1 MEVLFKLYGELLP
14 VIAFIPI
21 GYFLKKKTEINSS
34 WISTPLI
41 KILLPL
47 LVFFNMLD
55 ADSEKI
61 LILPVL
67 TFLLALGMVPAANF
81 AHKRFA
87 SESNPLLLRSSFSFF
102 NIAFFGIP
110 TVTALFGEDQVSTLI
125 CIYLGSALY
134 GDTMGFFQVARTKLS
149 LKEAAIE
156 VAKIPFLYVFVAGV
170 ICKAMGLES
179 PDFVEKPLG
188 IVSFAVSAAGMFIV
202 GFQLGDVN
210 FKKLDLNYYGKIL
223 GFRTVAAVV
232 ILGALVLAEYLIFH
246 KLEEQDY
253 LMLSLVP
260 LFPVAANVTVFA
272 SFLGSEEEQSS
283 LLVFLSLLVS
293 LVLVGVAAL
302 VIM

>member
-1 MEVLFKLYGELLP
+1 VKVLFELYGELLP

-21 GYFLKKKTEINSS
+21 GYFLKKKTEIKSG

-61 LILPVL
+61 QILPVI

-87 SESNPLLLRSSFSFF
+87 SDSNPLLLKSSFSFF

-110 TVTALFGEDQVSTLI
+110 TVTALFGQDQVSTLI

-134 GDTMGFFQVARTKLS
+134 GDTIGFFQVARTKLS
-149 LKEAAIE
+149 FKEAAVE
-156 VAKIPFLYVFVAGV
+156 VAKIPFLYVLIAGV
-170 ICKAMGLES
+170 ICKSIGLES
-179 PDFVEKPLG
+179 PDFVKGPLG

-210 FKKLDLNYYGKIL
+210 FKDLKMPYYSKIL
-223 GFRTVAAVV
+223 GFRTVAAIL
-232 ILGALVLAEYLIFH
+232 ILGVLVLAEYLLFQ
-246 KLEEQDY
+246 KLEKQDY
-253 LMLSLVP
+253 LILSLVP

-272 SFLGSEEEQSS
+272 SFLKSEEEQSS
-283 LLVFLSLLVS
+283 LLVFLSLLIS
-293 LVLVGVAAL
+293 LILVGIAAL
-302 VIM
+302 VMM